1 MRYRKRIF
9 AQQLDTQ
16 LRRFRIEKIR
26 EKEKKEQNL
35 EKIL

>member
-1 MRYRKRIF
+1 MRYRKSIF

-35 EKIL
+35 EKNL